1 MDIKF
6 SMWDIKVSTQL
17 CNIISETTVWTLN
30 LVYLWDIKVSTQ
42 LSNII
47 SETAVW
53 TLNLA
58 CGILRLVHN
67 CVI

>member
-17 CNIISETTVWTLN
+17 CNIISETSVDIKFSM
-30 LVYLWDIKVSTQ
+30 WDIKVSTQ

-47 SETAVW
+47 SETTVW

-58 CGILRLVHN
+58 CGILRLVHH
-67 CVI
+67 CLI